1 MDSSSSSLSDVEVPE
16 VVAEVVPEGVPEVVL
31 ESGESSEVSGESS
44 VVSGGDSGESSEAKV
59 RDVPGGVVPTG
70 TSG

>member
-31 ESGESSEVSGESS
+31 ESGESSEVSGDSS
-44 VVSGGDSGESSEAKV
+44 EVSGESSGVEV
-59 RDVPGGVVPTG
+59 RDVPGGAAATD